1 LPPLTDRGTR
11 AYTGSVT
18 EHTNQVDTGGRDDAV
33 AGVVIAAL
41 APIAVAAAMVPLRD
55 TVDNTNI
62 AHGMVLVVL
71 AAALTGGRA
80 AGAVAAVTSA
90 LAFDFF
96 LTRPYLSLTIDAT
109 DDVVTTVLLLPVG
122 LLVGSVAVRGRR
134 ARAEVRAASD
144 QMHRVHRL
152 AEMTAGGIET
162 RIVLEQTQRE
172 LIELLGLQDAH
183 FEAPPYDEAD
193 LPLIERGGAVST
205 DRHRYTLDGFEL
217 PAGGVALPV
226 LARGRPVGRFV
237 LVPTPGVGV
246 SLDRRVVAIALADQ
260 AGAALSPTEWSSNA

>member
-1 LPPLTDRGTR
+1 VTTT
-11 AYTGSVT
+11 TGVR
-18 EHTNQVDTGGRDDAV
+18 RDERESAV
-33 AGVVIAAL
+33 AGIVIAAL
-41 APIAVAAAMVPLRD
+41 APIAVAAALVPLRD
-55 TVDNTNI
+55 AVDNTNI
-62 AHGMVLVVL
+62 ALGMVLVVL
-71 AAALTGGRA
+71 AAALTGGRT
-80 AGAVAAVTSA
+80 AGAVAAISSV

-109 DDVVTTVLLLPVG
+109 DDIVTTALLLPVG

-134 ARAEVRAASD
+134 ARADARAASD
-144 QMHRVHRL
+144 QMHRVHRV
-152 AEMTAGGIET
+152 AEMTASGIET

-172 LIELLGLQDAH
+172 LVDLLGLQDAH
-183 FEAPPYDEAD
+183 FEAPPYDDEAD
-193 LPLIERGGAVST
+193 LPVIERGGAVST

-237 LVPTPGVGV
+237 LVPTPGAGV

-260 AGAALSPTEWSSNA
+260 AGAALSPTEWSRNA